1 MIYTVGN
8 EQMYLNALKSGALI
22 KHARSEKF
30 PSAKVWETLE
40 AAMACMEPEMS
51 VFGVVADWENDTE
64 PDENPEATWRHL
76 KVDAPVR
83 LCPEGHYFE
92 NKTPFRMG
100 MTADH
105 ALQIIK
111 RTFRKTKRA
120 PENVKIDANGSLV
133 VRWFLADCTLVFR
146 IVEKRGP
153 YVITGIRGKE
163 PHPGVR
169 NTNSPLSIPKPMERG
184 VEQGLEA

>member
-8 EQMYLNALKSGALI
+8 EQIYLNALKSGALI
-22 KHARSEKF
+22 KHGRSEKF

-51 VFGVVADWENDTE
+51 VFGVAAEWENDTE

-111 RTFRKTKRA
+111 RTFRKTKRL
-120 PENVKIDANGSLV
+120 PEEVKEDEKGKV
-133 VRWFLADCTLVFR
+133 VKWFLTDCVLVLR
-146 IVEKRGP
+146 RVEKIGP

-163 PHPGVR
+163 TQ
-169 NTNSPLSIPKPMERG
+169 NAERRT
-184 VEQGLEA
+184 VEA